1 MDYISV
7 KEAAEQWQ
15 VSQRWVQK
23 LCKENR
29 IDGVLRF
36 GHSYMIPKDL
46 KRLSILDTAS
56 TNLRKRN
63 KFIFS

>member
-29 IDGVLRF
+29 IDGGAAFRTFLYDSEGFEKACR
-36 GHSYMIPKDL
+36 S
-46 KRLSILDTAS
+46 
-56 TNLRKRN
+56 
-63 KFIFS
+63 

>member
-29 IDGVLRF
+29 IDG
-36 GHSYMIPKDL
+36 HSYMIPKDL
-46 KRLSILDTAS
+46 KRPVDLRYSI
-56 TNLRKRN
+56 N
-63 KFIFS
+63 KPAKKE

>member
-15 VSQRWVQK
+15 VSQR
-23 LCKENR
+23 
-29 IDGVLRF
+29 GVLRF

-46 KRLSILDTAS
+46 KRPVDLRYSI
-56 TNLRKRN
+56 N
-63 KFIFS
+63 KPAKKE

>member
-15 VSQRWVQK
+15 VSQR
-23 LCKENR
+23 CKENR

-46 KRLSILDTAS
+46 KRPVDLRYSI
-56 TNLRKRN
+56 N
-63 KFIFS
+63 KPAKKE

>member
-36 GHSYMIPKDL
+36 GHSYMIPKYL
-46 KRLSILDTAS
+46 KRPVDLRYSI
-56 TNLRKRN
+56 N
-63 KFIFS
+63 KPAKKE

>member
-36 GHSYMIPKDL
+36 GHSYMIPKVL
-46 KRLSILDTAS
+46 KRPVDLRYSI
-56 TNLRKRN
+56 N
-63 KFIFS
+63 KPAKKE

>member
-36 GHSYMIPKDL
+36 GHSYMIPKGL
-46 KRLSILDTAS
+46 KRPVDLRYSI
-56 TNLRKRN
+56 N
-63 KFIFS
+63 KPAKKE

>member
-46 KRLSILDTAS
+46 KRTVDLRYSI
-56 TNLRKRN
+56 N
-63 KFIFS
+63 KPAKKE